1 VQQSSWSKA
10 ARELGV
16 SRAQLLQTISSLE
29 HRLGVSL
36 LEPTPSEVTLTEAG
50 REFYQRTSAALESI
64 TRVEATLQGA
74 APEPYGKVRISAPV
88 VLGLGYVAPLLGK
101 LRSRYP
107 DLAVELSLTDRFVD
121 LIHEGVDLAIRVGAP
136 FDSRLSTRRLCSNRR
151 VLVAAPGYLEAQGT
165 PQQPEEL
172 SEHECIL
179 FTPFTN
185 QGQWRLKGP
194 DGAKVVP
201 VSGQLSTNNGYVLN
215 NLAEQ
220 GLGITLGATLS
231 LAPALLEG
239 RLVRVLPQYEME
251 ETSIFAAYPA
261 QTEIPARVSRVIEFF
276 ADYLCDPPSWDQQ
289 LVGKVPGF

>member
-1 VQQSSWSKA
+1 VQHSSWSKA
-10 ARELGV
+10 ARELSV
-16 SRAQLLQTISSLE
+16 SRAQLQQTIANLE

-36 LEPTPSEVTLTEAG
+36 LDPTPSEVTLTEAG
-50 REFYQRTSAALESI
+50 REFYRRTTAALESL
-64 TRVEATLQGA
+64 TRVEAALQGA
-74 APEPYGKVRISAPV
+74 APEPRGKVRLSAPV

-101 LRSRYP
+101 LRGRYP

-136 FDSRLSTRRLCSNRR
+136 FDSRLLTQRLCSNRR
-151 VLVAAPGYLEAQGT
+151 VLVAAPGYLRQHGT
-165 PQQPEEL
+165 PQQPAEL

-194 DGAKVVP
+194 AGSLVVP

-239 RLVRVLPQYEME
+239 RLVRVLPSYEME
-251 ETSIFAAYPA
+251 ETSVFAAYPA
-261 QTEIPARVSRVIEFF
+261 QTEVPARISRVIEFF
-276 ADYLCDPPSWDQQ
+276 SEFFCDPPSWDQQ
-289 LVGKVPGF
+289 LTGKVPGF